1 MTIPIAVQFRRVCSM
16 TWEGLQLTAD
26 DRMGFC
32 DACRRDVFL
41 CSTDAEA
48 LHHVKEGH
56 CIAQPTRDALYV
68 GEPMA
73 CVD

>member
-1 MTIPIAVQFRRVCSM
+1 VTIPIAVQFRRVCSM

-48 LHHVKEGH
+48 LHRAKEGH
-56 CIAQPTRDALYV
+56 CIAVPISDGSALYV
-68 GEPMA
+68 GKPIA
-73 CVD
+73 